1 MYLFNKTMLN
11 VFHNFIPNNNMICN
25 DKDPPWFNN
34 QIKTLTEKKN
44 HLLKSY
50 MPNGRLAVDRVRL

>member
-1 MYLFNKTMLN
+1 MLN